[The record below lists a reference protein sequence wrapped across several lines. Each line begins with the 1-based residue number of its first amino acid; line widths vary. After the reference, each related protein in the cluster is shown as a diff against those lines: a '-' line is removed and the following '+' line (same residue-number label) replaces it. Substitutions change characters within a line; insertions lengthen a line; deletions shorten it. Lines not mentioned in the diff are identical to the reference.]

1 MFCVQCGSNIKDSAN
16 FCKYCGAKVKKGQ
29 SKTGSTSS
37 SSTKSIPEPKEPV
50 FAVEP
55 PRFITKEESMFN
67 QPVMTNENPLN
78 SLTNAEQTQG
88 ITDFDPILQQTNE
101 KFDPISDETI
111 DILYSRERDVDI
123 KEELKEILE
132 DVEKIEQR
140 LNIGLVSKEEAADQ
154 IQEKQNLMTA
164 LKSERKSLKT
174 DKIKIEILEAEIKEL
189 KDKLDKLHIMYNE
202 GKISHESVYEKLKGE
217 YNTSLEDKKTEYEQ
231 WKKNIDHWLKVLD
244 LDVQKMKEDIDL
256 TNTKADLGE
265 VDKEVAASKQSELE
279 IDIYRKELAYHA
291 LKKVQETLTL

>member
-1 MFCVQCGSNIKDSAN
+1 MFCIQCGSNIKDSAN

-37 SSTKSIPEPKEPV
+37 SATKPIPEPKEPV
-50 FAVEP
+50 FTVEP

-67 QPVMTNENPLN
+67 QPVMTDENPLN

-231 WKKNIDHWLKVLD
+231 LKKNIDHWLKVLD

>member
-1 MFCVQCGSNIKDSAN
+1 
-16 FCKYCGAKVKKGQ
+16 
-29 SKTGSTSS
+29 
-37 SSTKSIPEPKEPV
+37 
-50 FAVEP
+50 
-55 PRFITKEESMFN
+55 
-67 QPVMTNENPLN
+67 MTDENPLN

-279 IDIYRKELAYHA
+279 IDIYRKELAFHA

>member
-29 SKTGSTSS
+29 SKTDSTSS
-37 SSTKSIPEPKEPV
+37 SSTKSVPEPKEPV
-50 FAVEP
+50 FTVEP

-67 QPVMTNENPLN
+67 QTVMTDENPLN
-78 SLTNAEQTQG
+78 SLSSSEQTSG
-88 ITDFDPILQQTNE
+88 ITDFDPILQQTEE
-101 KFDPISDETI
+101 KFDPINDETI
-111 DILYSRERDVDI
+111 DLLYSRERDVDI
-123 KEELKEILE
+123 KEELKEILS

-140 LNIGLVSKEEAADQ
+140 LNIGLVSKEEATDQ
-154 IQEKQNLMTA
+154 IQEKQNLISA
-164 LKSERKSLKT
+164 LKSERKSLKM
-174 DKIKIEILEAEIKEL
+174 DKIRIEILETEIKEL
-189 KDKLDKLHIMYNE
+189 NNKLDKLHIMYNE
-202 GKISHESVYEKLKGE
+202 GKISHESVYNKLKGE
-217 YNTSLEDKKTEYEQ
+217 YTTSLEDKKIEYEQ
-231 WKKNIDHWLKVLD
+231 LKKNVDHWLKVLE

-265 VDKEVAASKQSELE
+265 IDKEVAESKQSELE